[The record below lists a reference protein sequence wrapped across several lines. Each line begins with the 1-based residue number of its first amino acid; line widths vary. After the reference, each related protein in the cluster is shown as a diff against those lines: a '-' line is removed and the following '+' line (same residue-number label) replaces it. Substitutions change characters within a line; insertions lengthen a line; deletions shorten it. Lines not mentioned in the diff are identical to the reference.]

1 MANSEQT
8 PVNELPTIQE
18 SLRDLGKYG
27 YRETPPETLKL
38 MATQANAELEG
49 YRQRA
54 VKIKADVQ
62 EGLKSG
68 DPQAFVKLKKKQA
81 FLRGD
86 IEECLTRQQRINNAL
101 EHQHLMAGMVKL
113 LGSAR
118 RVQLLEGLVLS
129 LIIMVLG
136 LLVYDFTVPEHWGE
150 FKFVDPIE
158 VVGANTSSD
167 YAVVM
172 AKLADDPDTE
182 GTQYNYLTIESPN
195 ADIKDLKV
203 EAGDTVRFL
212 WKPDGLGKDN
222 YTEFVVDS
230 VLGERSLRLSTAHD
244 VAVETAKKVEI
255 CRLTDKSEQRS
266 FRVRDPV
273 RQDLAWLELSERH
286 KSLRKSNI
294 VSYRTYPGRPDWL
307 SNNAIFMI
315 DAWCCLIFMIEFFLR
330 CACANSKAWFWRNH
344 WIDFFTSIPVPGEAQ
359 LARFG
364 RIARVA
370 RFARILR
377 FARVFRALRVVFL
390 LWRGMD
396 KLQDAMDVK
405 LMKRSLKWGMGI
417 LIVGGLLVFQLEHNL
432 AKEGN
437 DVTTVGG
444 GIWWSFTTI
453 VTGGYADIHN
463 PKSLM
468 GRLLTVLLV
477 ITGMILV
484 GVFTATLTSL
494 YVGEESEEMQQ
505 MQ

>member
-8 PVNELPTIQE
+8 PVHELPTIEE

-27 YRETPPETLKL
+27 YRETPPETLRL
-38 MATQANAELEG
+38 MATQVEAELEG

-54 VKIKADVQ
+54 VKIKAEVQ
-62 EGLKSG
+62 EGLESG
-68 DPQAFVKLKKKQA
+68 NSQIFVDLKKKQT

-101 EHQHLMAGMVKL
+101 EHQHLMAGMTSL

-129 LIIMVLG
+129 LIIMVLA
-136 LLVYDFTVPEHWGE
+136 LLVYDFTVPEKWGE
-150 FKFVDPIE
+150 FNL
-158 VVGANTSSD
+158 GA
-167 YAVVM
+167 
-172 AKLADDPDTE
+172 E
-182 GTQYNYLTIESPN
+182 GT
-195 ADIKDLKV
+195 
-203 EAGDTVRFL
+203 
-212 WKPDGLGKDN
+212 
-222 YTEFVVDS
+222 
-230 VLGERSLRLSTAHD
+230 
-244 VAVETAKKVEI
+244 
-255 CRLTDKSEQRS
+255 
-266 FRVRDPV
+266 FRVADPV
-273 RQDLAWLELSERH
+273 RQDLAWVELSERRT
-286 KSLRKSNI
+286 SLRKSDI
-294 VSYRTYPGRPDWL
+294 VSYQTYPGRPDWL
-307 SNNAIFMI
+307 SKNAIFTI
-315 DAWCCLIFMIEFFLR
+315 DAWCCLIFMIEFFMR
-330 CACANSKAWFWRNH
+330 RSCANSKKWFWRNH

-396 KLQDAMDVK
+396 KLQDTMDVK
-405 LMKRSLKWGMGI
+405 LMKRSLKWGMAI
-417 LIVGGLLVFQLEHNL
+417 LIIGGLLVYQLEHNM
-432 AKEGN
+432 APEGN

-463 PKSLM
+463 PKSLI
-468 GRLLTVLLV
+468 GRILTVLLV

-494 YVGEESEEMQQ
+494 YVGEESAEMQQ
-505 MQ
+505 MQDNMIDRLDQMEKTIADFSKQVPKSGDK